1 MCEGVANIT
10 QATSFY
16 QKGMT
21 NKSCP
26 AILNASITA
35 EIMLKLKSRINEYNA
50 IKIPSRTKRV
60 SELFY
65 TPIKVTFWTFL
76 ECFLQN

>member
-50 IKIPSRTKRV
+50 IKIP
-60 SELFY
+60 
-65 TPIKVTFWTFL
+65 
-76 ECFLQN
+76 